1 MNNINYEI
9 IPYSKHYE
17 VALLELEQE
26 ASQGKFIELE
36 MIRECF
42 STRALTF
49 EKSQIYLTVDK
60 NGKLL
65 GVLGVALVV
74 FVINGQKS
82 NVAYYYDIRVKKE
95 WQGLGIN
102 TKMAKYS
109 YHDFCKPN
117 NIHHLFT
124 TIKDSN
130 KAAFNSATNVGFKLY
145 KYPFLYLTIPTHIKM
160 EKSKASPIQE
170 MFSVTCSNRT
180 TTINE
185 YILPIK
191 DDLKVWRTHL
201 IYRLKLTRIHPLLV
215 LLNKWSFMFNKTF
228 SKTPEV
234 GDYLNCSTL
243 MYKKTPTIEQMNKT
257 LSILRNEKIDFLLVT
272 CRKKSEIYK
281 LLKRYSIHSYK
292 YNLHSTFQI
301 DKSDFIELDVRCL

>member
-1 MNNINYEI
+1 MNKINYEI
-9 IPYSKHYE
+9 IPYSKSYE
-17 VALLELEQE
+17 AALLELEQE
-26 ASQGKFIELE
+26 ASQGKFIQLE
-36 MIRECF
+36 MIRDCF
-42 STRALTF
+42 RTRALTF
-49 EKSQIYLTVDK
+49 DKSQIYLTVDK

-65 GVLGVALVV
+65 GVLGIALVV
-74 FVINGQKS
+74 FVMNGQKS

-102 TKMAKYS
+102 NKMAEYS
-109 YHDFCKPN
+109 YHNFCKPN
-117 NIHHLFT
+117 NIQYLFT

-130 KAAFNSATNVGFKLY
+130 KAAFNSAANVGFKLY
-145 KYPFLYLTIPTHIKM
+145 KYPFLYLTIPTHIQFK
-160 EKSKASPIQE
+160 KAKIKPIQE
-170 MFSVTCSNRT
+170 VFSVTCSSKIA
-180 TTINE
+180 TINT

-191 DDLKVWRTHL
+191 EDLKVWRTHL

-243 MYKKTPTIEQMNKT
+243 MYKRTPTIEQMNTT
-257 LSILRNEKIDFLLVT
+257 LSILRNEKIDYLLVV
-272 CRKKSEIYK
+272 CSKKSEIYK

-301 DKSDFIELDVRCL
+301 AKTDSIELDVRCL